1 MNHLKSQLKMKK
13 SLFGF
18 FVILALIACK
28 HSAKDPDIAIIN
40 TETASKDDIIKETI
54 SDRHGDEMEIIMNN
68 TKDIVT
74 VHLNGKTYEL
84 KKNHES
90 TGFSTEDNKYLYT
103 ETNNEVTFLKKDMDM
118 VLFHGKKSQSET
130 KMASQ

>member
-1 MNHLKSQLKMKK
+1 MKK
-13 SLFGF
+13 SVFGLFL
-18 FVILALIACK
+18 ILTLSACK
-28 HSAKDPDIAIIN
+28 HSAKDPDLTVTNA
-40 TETASKDDIIKETI
+40 ETAISKDDITKQTI

-84 KKNHES
+84 KKNHENA
-90 TGFSTEDNKYLYT
+90 GFSSEDSKYLFT
-103 ETNNEVTFLKKDMDM
+103 ETKNEVTFLQKDVDM
-118 VLFHGKKSQSET
+118 VLFHGKKNQAET